1 MAGGQ
6 YLFHSAQLVH
16 RALVVLHAV
25 LGQVQVSGVL
35 QRHEWRGH
43 PQGGVPTSKPPP
55 VLPTS
60 AQHQWLHQDPSP
72 WRYLAQLLLVL
83 WHLLQHLGQVPHGG
97 LRGKGMWSPTRG
109 DTKEGGHN
117 PTKHCPSV
125 PFFRGLVLTLGGS
138 LFPIFSAPPLAF
150 PPEKDPWPQQAS
162 PQPLVVSPRALA
174 MHELLLGDVTLSPVF
189 ILLLDENSFRDRV
202 TSLGTGG
209 GHSHQ
214 HRGNQPMGPGAVG
227 QPIGTLT
234 GTPRRCVCGAGR
246 PRGHHPHPGEPPSP
260 APPRCHLSHIWE
272 GEQSTWSHVGQ
283 GGIERHGDMRGV
295 G

>member
-117 PTKHCPSV
+117 PTKHRPSV
-125 PFFRGLVLTLGGS
+125 PFFRGLLLMLGGS
-138 LFPIFSAPPLAF
+138 LFPIFSAPPSSL
-150 PPEKDPWPQQAS
+150 PPRKGPMAPAGFTT
-162 PQPLVVSPRALA
+162 ALS
-174 MHELLLGDVTLSPVF
+174 GVPK
-189 ILLLDENSFRDRV
+189 
-202 TSLGTGG
+202 SLGHARAPTG
-209 GHSHQ
+209 
-214 HRGNQPMGPGAVG
+214 
-227 QPIGTLT
+227 
-234 GTPRRCVCGAGR
+234 
-246 PRGHHPHPGEPPSP
+246 
-260 APPRCHLSHIWE
+260 RCHLIACVHPLA
-272 GEQSTWSHVGQ
+272 
-283 GGIERHGDMRGV
+283 
-295 G
+295 